1 MLLRKKTS
9 EEMRARS
16 LLTEVD
22 DVFDSIDLNLRPIG
36 PSCLIR

>member
-22 DVFDSIDLNLRPIG
+22 DVSIQSISISGLSAR
-36 PSCLIR
+36 RA